1 MMQNHGSWGK
11 QLKQQPLHYLNGD
24 RHQIWCFAKW
34 LFQTFLE
41 GSANDC
47 QKHRQEDRNLHP
59 SAGNA
64 WLFVVN
70 TWIKGVL
77 KEVTSVLCWNEQKSE
92 VKPLYLMR
100 FMLCCGI
107 LLWDFVWDLTELQ
120 MKFFFLLPDF
130 PSSLSPLG
138 WIMSLASH
146 LFMMSISFSFCY
158 GGLVRP
164 VPKLSAL
171 SNIFVLCEQVD

>member
-1 MMQNHGSWGK
+1 MKWIHLCFASNRIMCLVEVSCRHDAKPWELRK
-11 QLKQQPLHYLNGD
+11 AVTQQPLHYLNGD

-47 QKHRQEDRNLHP
+47 QKHRQEDRSLHP

-70 TWIKGVL
+70 TLIKGVL
-77 KEVTSVLCWNEQKSE
+77 KEVTSVLCWNEQKGE

-107 LLWDFVWDLTELQ
+107 LFGTLQSYRWNLSFYLLT
-120 MKFFFLLPDF
+120 FLPHFLHWVESCLLLVTYSWWAF
-130 PSSLSPLG
+130 HS
-138 WIMSLASH
+138 ASV
-146 LFMMSISFSFCY
+146 M
-158 GGLVRP
+158 GV
-164 VPKLSAL
+164 
-171 SNIFVLCEQVD
+171 

>member
-1 MMQNHGSWGK
+1 MFCQMIVPDIFGRKCQWLSETSSGRQKSPSKCWECLVIRGKHINKGSVKG
-11 QLKQQPLHYLNGD
+11 GD
-24 RHQIWCFAKW
+24 
-34 LFQTFLE
+34 L
-41 GSANDC
+41 SA
-47 QKHRQEDRNLHP
+47 
-59 SAGNA
+59 
-64 WLFVVN
+64 
-70 TWIKGVL
+70 VL
-77 KEVTSVLCWNEQKSE
+77 KWAKGWGETTVFDEI
-92 VKPLYLMR
+92 YA
-100 FMLCCGI
+100 

-120 MKFFFLLPDF
+120 MKPFFLPPDF